1 MLFLEEAPTAG
12 FVKPTFGKLQFR
24 HGSSARY
31 DSDFAKD
38 QPWVKIRGKSKSH
51 ASLVLISKTLL
62 CRNAG
67 TLLTEYGLVCS
78 EFVDE
83 IPELD
88 EIYLSNP
95 KTKVAPTPDTATPPQ
110 SRHAASVT
118 SPTGSAAVA
127 SIGSDEPTFET
138 SWTPRSLQSPTQ
150 ITSPFKRRRTN
161 DSDRV
166 SFASIGQPSPTL
178 SHYGKGPSF
187 EDSSPARG
195 EDAIDSLLRAADF
208 SEQGPD
214 QSTLFESPSK
224 IQRSPLAT
232 SPGAGVVWPH
242 ANVQEACLMRY
253 FIDELACWVCSSIW
267 PLRFHVFT
275 F

>member
-1 MLFLEEAPTAG
+1 VLFLEEAPTAG

-178 SHYGKGPSF
+178 PGEKMQLTPYF
-187 EDSSPARG
+187 ELP
-195 EDAIDSLLRAADF
+195 ISLNRDLTNR
-208 SEQGPD
+208 P
-214 QSTLFESPSK
+214 
-224 IQRSPLAT
+224 
-232 SPGAGVVWPH
+232 
-242 ANVQEACLMRY
+242 
-253 FIDELACWVCSSIW
+253 CSSLH
-267 PLRFHVFT
+267 PKSSDLHLQLHLVPG
-275 F
+275 